1 MSKANQILDRKSA
14 NALATPP
21 SPFLGQLFGDRF
33 TIEGGYG
40 ARSMR
45 IQKNK
50 DVVIAGSH
58 YESVYAVHDGWLFR
72 YKILHNGSRQI
83 VDFILPGQF
92 FGLQACLFKRSL
104 YSVATITEA
113 SLSTVPLGVI
123 DKVFEQNLEL
133 SKVLFW
139 SAVCEAAILGEHL
152 IDAGRRSAY
161 ERVSHLLLELFVRLT
176 RVGMT
181 EGMTF
186 YMPLTQE
193 LIGDALGLTTVHV
206 NRTLRSLRADKLIE
220 IDGKSITIL
229 DFEALSLLSDFEN
242 SYLGEAARAI
252 RNQMNSP
259 KQGRP

>member
-1 MSKANQILDRKSA
+1 MSKSNQIPDRKPS
-14 NALATPP
+14 NALAPP
-21 SPFLGQLFGDRF
+21 ASPFLGQLFGDRF
-33 TIEGGYG
+33 MIEAGYG

-104 YSVATITEA
+104 YSVATVTEA

-123 DKVFEQNLEL
+123 DKIFEKNLEL

-139 SAVCEAAILGEHL
+139 SAVCESAILGEHL

-176 RVGMT
+176 RAGMT

-193 LIGDALGLTTVHV
+193 LIGDALGLTTIHV
-206 NRTLRSLRADKLIE
+206 NRTFRFSAMTSSLRSMENPSRSWILRHYPSFLILRTR
-220 IDGKSITIL
+220 IWAK
-229 DFEALSLLSDFEN
+229 
-242 SYLGEAARAI
+242 
-252 RNQMNSP
+252 
-259 KQGRP
+259 RPAPYVSR